1 VISNHVASRPLLC
14 LVTDRRRLA
23 ERLGLGDDINAIL
36 DRLVEQAAD
45 AAEAGV
51 DWIQVRERDLDARA
65 LSALVSRIVRATRGR
80 AKVIVNDRADVAL
93 ATRSAGV
100 HLRERSAPA
109 DRIRNVLPHG
119 FLVGQSLHQPAAVAK
134 AGPVDYVIFG
144 TVFPSK
150 SKPAATTVWGT
161 AGLAAACHSSP
172 VPVLAI
178 GGVTVETSAHVAAAG
193 AAGVAAIDLFLPPS
207 AGSRDPGLHEIVS
220 RLHESFDSAR
230 SVS

>member
-1 VISNHVASRPLLC
+1 MISNHVASRPLLC

-23 ERLGLGDDINAIL
+23 ERVGLGDDINAIL

-51 DWIQVRERDLDARA
+51 DWIQVREHDLDARA

-93 ATRSAGV
+93 ATGSAGV
-100 HLRERSAPA
+100 HLRERSASA

-119 FLVGQSLHQPAAVAK
+119 FMVGQSLHQPAAVAK

-144 TVFPSK
+144 TVFPSR
-150 SKPAATTVWGT
+150 SKPAATVWGT
-161 AGLAAACHSSP
+161 AGLAAACHSSA

-193 AAGVAAIDLFLPPS
+193 AAGVAAIELFLPRS
-207 AGSRDPGLHEIVS
+207 AGSRDPGLHEIVA

>member
-1 VISNHVASRPLLC
+1 VISTHVASRPLLC

-23 ERLGLGDDINAIL
+23 ERLGLGDDVNATL

-65 LSALVSRIVRATRGR
+65 LSALVDRIVRATYGR

-100 HLRERSAPA
+100 HLRERSAPPG
-109 DRIRNVLPHG
+109 RIRNVLPHG
-119 FLVGQSLHQPAAVAK
+119 FLVGQSLHQPAAVTH

-150 SKPAATTVWGT
+150 SKPAATVWGT

-193 AAGVAAIDLFLPPS
+193 AAGVAAIDLFLPRS